1 MPSGMIVIV
10 GGGITGLAAAFEAA
24 RRGVACLVLESS
36 AAPGGLIRTERTGG
50 FTIDAGPDSLLVQK
64 PAAIELCEELGLS
77 GQLMTTRKPRTAFVL
92 RDGRLH
98 ALPSPSVLGIP
109 TSLAALGRYDL
120 LDWPARLRVALE
132 PLIPEPSSDDESVAA
147 FFRRRF
153 GAATVDL
160 IAEPLLGGIH
170 AGDIEQ
176 LSMRSVFPR
185 LVDAAG
191 RRGGVT
197 RNLGGTPR
205 SDTGMFRALRG
216 GMADLIAAI
225 VKALPAGAV
234 RTNSPVTRIER
245 AASGWTVTAGGDRI
259 DASAV
264 IVSAPAHA
272 AAALLRPLDAEA
284 ARLCDAVPYA
294 STTSVALGLKRRD
307 VSHPLAGSGFVVA
320 RRHNTVRITACTWV
334 SSKWEHRAPADHVLL
349 RAFAGGTHDPGAV
362 DLDDQ
367 ALIDM
372 AVRDLTPLLG
382 ISAAP
387 MLTRVFR
394 SRNAGAQHL
403 VGHGARTATLTNR
416 LAALPGLFVAGS
428 GFESIGIPDCVAN
441 GRRTGGAAADYV
453 RMGS

>member
-1 MPSGMIVIV
+1 MIVIV

-109 TSLAALGRYDL
+109 TSLAALARYDL

-132 PLIPEPSSDDESVAA
+132 PLIPEPSADDESVAA

-185 LVDAAG
+185 LVDAAR

-197 RNLGGTPR
+197 GSLSSAPR

-259 DASAV
+259 DAAAV

-272 AAALLRPLDAEA
+272 AAALLAPLDAEA
-284 ARLCDAVPYA
+284 ARLCNAVPYA
-294 STTSVALGLKRRD
+294 STTSVSLGWKRRD

-320 RRHNTVRITACTWV
+320 RRHNIVRITACTWV

-403 VGHGARTATLTNR
+403 VGHGARIAALAQR
-416 LAALPGLFVAGS
+416 IAALPGLFVAGS

-441 GRRTGGAAADYV
+441 GRRTAGAAADYV
-453 RMGS
+453 RIGS

>member
-1 MPSGMIVIV
+1 MIVVV

-24 RRGVACLVLESS
+24 RRGAQCLVLESS
-36 AAPGGLIRTERTGG
+36 PATGGLIRTERTGG

-64 PAAIELCEELGLS
+64 PAAIQLCEELGLS
-77 GQLMTTRKPRTAFVL
+77 SQLMTTRQPRTAFVL
-92 RDGRLH
+92 RNGRLH

-109 TSLAALGRYDL
+109 TSLAALLRYDL

-132 PLIPEPSSDDESVAA
+132 PLIPEPQKKDDESVAA

-153 GAATVDL
+153 GAATVHL

-176 LSMRSVFPR
+176 LSIRALFPR
-185 LVDAAG
+185 LVHAAG

-197 RNLGGTPR
+197 RNLRGGPR
-205 SDTGMFRALRG
+205 SETGMFRALRG
-216 GMADLIAAI
+216 GMADMVAAI
-225 VKALPAGAV
+225 EKVLPAGAV
-234 RTNSPVTRIER
+234 RTNCPVTRIER
-245 AASGWTVTAGGDRI
+245 TGSGWTVTAGGGQI
-259 DASAV
+259 EASAA
-264 IVSAPAHA
+264 IVAAPAHA

-294 STTSVALGLKRRD
+294 STVSVALGWKRRD
-307 VSHPLAGSGFVVA
+307 VAHPLAGSGFVVA
-320 RRHNTVRITACTWV
+320 RRHSNVRITACTWV

-349 RAFAGGTHDPGAV
+349 RAFAGGIHDPGAV

-372 AVRDLTPLLG
+372 AVRDLSPLLA
-382 ISAAP
+382 ISAP
-387 MLTRVFR
+387 PVLTRVFR

-403 VGHGARTATLTNR
+403 VGHGARTAALAHR
-416 LAALPGLFVAGS
+416 IAALPGLFAAGS

-441 GRRTGGAAADYV
+441 GRRAGGAAADYV

>member
-1 MPSGMIVIV
+1 MIVIV

-50 FTIDAGPDSLLVQK
+50 FTIDAGPDSLLAQK

-109 TSLAALGRYDL
+109 TSLAALARYDL

-132 PLIPEPSSDDESVAA
+132 PVIPEPSADDESVAA

-185 LVDAAG
+185 LVDAAR

-197 RNLGGTPR
+197 GSLSSAPR

-225 VKALPAGAV
+225 VNALPAGAV

-272 AAALLRPLDAEA
+272 AAALLGPLDAEA
-284 ARLCDAVPYA
+284 ARLCNAVPYA
-294 STTSVALGLKRRD
+294 STTSVSLGWKRRD

-320 RRHNTVRITACTWV
+320 RRHNIVRITACTWV
-334 SSKWEHRAPADHVLL
+334 SSKWEHRAPDDHVLL

-403 VGHGARTATLTNR
+403 VGHGARIAALAQR
-416 LAALPGLFVAGS
+416 IAALPGLFVAGS

-441 GRRTGGAAADYV
+441 GRRTAGAAADYV

>member
-1 MPSGMIVIV
+1 MIVIV

-24 RRGVACLVLESS
+24 RRGVACVVLESS
-36 AAPGGLIRTERTGG
+36 AAPGGLIRTERAGG

-64 PAAIELCEELGLS
+64 PAAIQLCEELGLS
-77 GQLMTTRKPRTAFVL
+77 GQLMTTRKPRTAYVL

-98 ALPSPSVLGIP
+98 ALPSPSILGIP
-109 TSLAALGRYDL
+109 TSLAALSRYDL

-132 PLIPEPSSDDESVAA
+132 PLVPEPAPDDESVAA

-170 AGDIEQ
+170 AGDVEQ

-185 LVDAAG
+185 LVHAA
-191 RRGGVT
+191 RQPGGVT
-197 RNLGGTPR
+197 RSLSGTSR

-216 GMADLIAAI
+216 GMADLVAAI
-225 VKALPAGAV
+225 ERALPAGAV
-234 RTNSPVTRIER
+234 RTCSPATSIER
-245 AASGWTVTAGGDRI
+245 AGSGWRVTAGAHRL

-264 IVSAPAHA
+264 ILSAPAHA
-272 AAALLRPLDAEA
+272 AATLLRPLDGEA

-294 STTSVALGLKRRD
+294 STTSVALGWKRRD

-320 RRHNTVRITACTWV
+320 RRHNNVRITACTWV
-334 SSKWEHRAPADHVLL
+334 SSKWEHRAPPDHVLL

-362 DLDDQ
+362 DLDDE

-382 ISAAP
+382 ISAEP

-403 VGHGARTATLTNR
+403 VGHGARTAA
-416 LAALPGLFVAGS
+416 LAQRIVALPGLFVAGS